1 MSKLQIRNSLLL
13 LLTATVW
20 GMGFVAQSV
29 GMEYVGVFT
38 FTSVRSWIAGIVL
51 IPCICILQSM
61 NKKSELGV
69 CLEDVIEG
77 QNMTTTVE
85 GKRPEILKTER
96 KNLISG
102 GICCGILLAIA
113 SSLQQIGVQ
122 YTTVGKAGFITAFYI
137 IIVPILGIFFKKRCA
152 PTVWV
157 GVVFALAGLYC
168 LCITGDFAEGGAL
181 IQKGDFYVF
190 LCALAFSFHILCI
203 DYFSEKTDGVKMACI
218 QFFVC
223 GIITAVPM
231 FLLEQPSLQAL
242 LIAWKP
248 VLYAGAIS
256 SGVGYTLQI
265 VGQKG
270 MNPTVASLILSLES
284 VVSVIGGLVILGQ
297 QLSARETIGCVLMF
311 VAIILAQLP
320 EKKAV

>member
-38 FTSVRSWIAGIVL
+38 FTSVRSFIAGIVL
-51 IPCICILQSM
+51 IPCIWFLNKI
-61 NKKSELGV
+61 NKKEKAETE
-69 CLEDVIEG
+69 LEDG
-77 QNMTTTVE
+77 QSTSQ
-85 GKRPEILKTER
+85 KT
-96 KNLISG
+96 LLLG
-102 GICCGILLAIA
+102 GICCGVLLAIA

-137 IIVPILGIFFKKRCA
+137 IIVPILGIFMKKRCA
-152 PTVWV
+152 PTVWI

-168 LCITGDFAEGGAL
+168 LCITEGAIGGSGAL

-248 VLYAGAIS
+248 VLYAGAVS

-297 QLSARETIGCVLMF
+297 MLSRRELIGCVLMF

-320 EKKAV
+320 ERKKAK

>member
-51 IPCICILQSM
+51 IPCIWFLDRQK
-61 NKKSELGV
+61 NKNQKVQITTKKIDDFQEIQNCSEAKDNKML
-69 CLEDVIEG
+69 L
-77 QNMTTTVE
+77 
-85 GKRPEILKTER
+85 L
-96 KNLISG
+96 G
-102 GICCGILLAIA
+102 GICCGILLTIA

-137 IIVPILGIFFKKRCA
+137 IMVPILGIFMKKRCA
-152 PTVWV
+152 PSVWV

-168 LCITGDFAEGGAL
+168 LCITEGAEGL
-181 IQKGDFYVF
+181 SIQKGDFYVF

-203 DYFSEKTDGVKMACI
+203 DYFSEKADGVKMACI

-231 FLLEQPSLQAL
+231 FLLEQPSLQVL
-242 LIAWKP
+242 LVAWKP
-248 VLYAGAIS
+248 VLYAGAVS

-284 VVSVIGGLVILGQ
+284 VVAVIGGMIVLGQ
-297 QLSARETIGCVLMF
+297 MLSGRELLGCLLMF
-311 VAIILAQLP
+311 VAIVLAQLP
-320 EKKAV
+320 EKRTYRNSKE

>member
-1 MSKLQIRNSLLL
+1 MSKLQIRSSLLL

-20 GMGFVAQSV
+20 GMGFVAQSI
-29 GMEYVGVFT
+29 GMEYIGVFT
-38 FTSVRSWIAGIVL
+38 FTCVRSWIAGAVL
-51 IPCICILQSM
+51 IPCIWFL
-61 NKKSELGV
+61 NKWNKRELRTEPEAKEWKTLLLGGV
-69 CLEDVIEG
+69 
-77 QNMTTTVE
+77 
-85 GKRPEILKTER
+85 
-96 KNLISG
+96 
-102 GICCGILLAIA
+102 CCGILLAIA

-137 IIVPILGIFFKKRCA
+137 IIVPILGIFFKKHCA
-152 PTVWV
+152 PTVWI

-168 LCITGDFAEGGAL
+168 LCITEEVVEGVSL

-231 FLLEQPSLQAL
+231 FLLEEPSLQAL
-242 LIAWKP
+242 LVAWKP

-270 MNPTVASLILSLES
+270 LNPTVASLILSLES
-284 VVSVIGGLVILGQ
+284 VVAVIGGLIVLGQ
-297 QLSARETIGCVLMF
+297 KLSTRETLGCVLMF
-311 VAIILAQLP
+311 VAIVLAQLP
-320 EKKAV
+320 ERKKYKKSIECEFTKN